1 MNAATRVSFALTLL
15 FSVGCSGEFVPQEG
29 SDLNGGGG
37 GGGRADAGTIA
48 AGSAEGEA
56 FFLANIQQLMTIA
69 RPLGQCTV
77 CHEGTNVANGPLFLG
92 LSPAENYQA
101 ILNANL
107 LGPTPLESRLYTRGV
122 HAGDAFAA
130 NEAIVVSEWIR
141 IEAQN

>member
-1 MNAATRVSFALTLL
+1 MNAARRVSFALTLL

-29 SDLNGGGG
+29 SDLNGS
-37 GGGRADAGTIA
+37 GGGRADAGLVA

-56 FFLANIQQLMTIA
+56 FFLANIQPLMSSP
-69 RPLGQCTV
+69 RPLQPCAV
-77 CHEGTNVANGPLFLG
+77 CHEGTNAANGPLFLG